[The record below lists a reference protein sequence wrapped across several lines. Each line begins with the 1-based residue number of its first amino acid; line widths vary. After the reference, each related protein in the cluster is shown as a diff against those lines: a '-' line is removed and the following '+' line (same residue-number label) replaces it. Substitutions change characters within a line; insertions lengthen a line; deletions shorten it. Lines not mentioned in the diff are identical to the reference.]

1 MSRHARIEEVSD
13 SDSDPEVMDPSS
25 FDPAQFSRSA
35 IIPATAAASILGD
48 PSSIPSSAPNPG
60 FVSHAD
66 PGKYKGYQCLYPL
79 YFDKRRSRAEG
90 RRVGKGLAVENPLA
104 GDIVD
109 AAQELGMNVVF
120 EPAKMHP
127 KDWANPGRVRVL
139 IKQDGK
145 AVNSRVKNS
154 ECYSYYVPS
163 PNFVTTLDIVQS
175 AIVTFLGRGT
185 SLTPVSPQ
193 TEHHLYI
200 LVSRHLLAN
209 PTTPASPLRLKLPNV
224 PMPDPSKPIPPVAV
238 PRGWKMGTI
247 LPIHS
252 PALSGGGVSENF
264 FKEMM
269 GELQGQVEG
278 GSSGGD
284 GNNAKKK
291 KKEKKKA
298 KT

>member
-1 MSRHARIEEVSD
+1 MSRHVRIEEVSD
-13 SDSDPEVMDPSS
+13 SDSDPGVMDPSS

-35 IIPATAAASILGD
+35 IIPAATAASVLED
-48 PSSIPSSAPNPG
+48 PSGIPSNAPKTG
-60 FVSHAD
+60 FISHAD
-66 PGKYKGYQCLYPL
+66 SDRYKGYQCLYPL
-79 YFDKRRSRAEG
+79 YFDRGRSRAEG
-90 RRVGKGLAVENPLA
+90 RRVGKELAVENPLA
-104 GDIVD
+104 RDIVD
-109 AAQELGMNVVF
+109 AAQELGMSVVF

-145 AVNSRVKNS
+145 AVNSQVKN
-154 ECYSYYVPS
+154 
-163 PNFVTTLDIVQS
+163 
-175 AIVTFLGRGT
+175 T
-185 SLTPVSPQ
+185 SLTPMSPQ
-193 TEHHLYI
+193 TEHHLYT
-200 LVSRHLLAN
+200 LVSKHLLAN

-224 PMPDPSKPIPPVAV
+224 PMPDPSKPIPLVAI

-278 GSSGGD
+278 SASGGD
-284 GNNAKKK
+284 GNNAGKK
-291 KKEKKKA
+291 KKEKKKT

>member
-35 IIPATAAASILGD
+35 ITPAAASG
-48 PSSIPSSAPNPG
+48 IPSSAPKTG
-60 FVSHAD
+60 FISHAD
-66 PGKYKGYQCLYPL
+66 SDKYKGYQCLYPL

-90 RRVGKGLAVENPLA
+90 RRVGKELAVENPLA
-104 GDIVD
+104 RDIVD

-154 ECYSYYVPS
+154 ECHSYCRLS
-163 PNFVTTLDIVQS
+163 PFAQFRYHIGHYAVSYCAVS
-175 AIVTFLGRGT
+175 RSGHV
-185 SLTPVSPQ
+185 SLTPLSPQ

-224 PMPDPSKPIPPVAV
+224 PMPDPSKPIPPVAI

-278 GSSGGD
+278 GASGGD

-298 KT
+298 KI